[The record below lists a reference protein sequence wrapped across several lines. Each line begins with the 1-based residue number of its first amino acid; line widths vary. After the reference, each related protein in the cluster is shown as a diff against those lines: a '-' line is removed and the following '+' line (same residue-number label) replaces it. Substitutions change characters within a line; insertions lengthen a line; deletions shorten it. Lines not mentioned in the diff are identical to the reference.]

1 MPIPTGITRVPR
13 RILNPHVLRFAG
25 RVGSLADLEH
35 VGRRSG
41 SVRHTPILAFRRG
54 ATVTIALTYGPD
66 VQWLANVRSAG
77 RCRLLLR
84 GKLLTLGAPRMLDA
98 AEGLRRMPQPERAVL
113 RWPVRCRDFVE
124 LPIVVAS
131 QHRPTGAPEASW
143 VWAHTRYTS
152 RRWSTFTTVTTT
164 WPSSIT

>member
-13 RILNPHVLRFAG
+13 RILNPQVLRFAG

-41 SVRHTPILAFRRG
+41 TVRHTPILAFRRG
-54 ATVTIALTYGPD
+54 DTVTVALTYGPD

-84 GKLLTLGAPRMLDA
+84 GTLLTLGAPQTLDP
-98 AEGLRRMPQPERAVL
+98 AEGLARMPQPERAL
-113 RWPVRCRDFVE
+113 LQWPVRCRDFVE
-124 LPIVVAS
+124 LPVAGAS
-131 QHRPTGAPEASW
+131 Q
-143 VWAHTRYTS
+143 
-152 RRWSTFTTVTTT
+152 RR
-164 WPSSIT
+164 